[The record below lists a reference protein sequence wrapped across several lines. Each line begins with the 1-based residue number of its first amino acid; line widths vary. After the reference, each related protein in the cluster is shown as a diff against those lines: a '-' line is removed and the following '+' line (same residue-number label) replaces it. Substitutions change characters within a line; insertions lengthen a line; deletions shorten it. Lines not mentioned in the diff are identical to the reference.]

1 MLRTSLTLLTL
12 STLPL
17 LALAAGDN
25 TTGHHMMPQS
35 AHAMGNMHHGSTGM
49 HGTHMQHSEHMA
61 QTSGHHHEQLHAYGK
76 PGDPAKVDRT
86 IEMSMDDTMRFTPSN
101 IDIQAGEIIRFAI
114 KNTGQLPH
122 EMVMGSLAELK
133 AHAQEMLAMPDME
146 HHDEPNMLS
155 LEPGQSGE
163 LIWHFDKAITV
174 DFACLIPGHTEAGMT
189 GKIHVK

>member
-1 MLRTSLTLLTL
+1 MLKKSLTILTL

-17 LALAAGDN
+17 LVLAAGEN
-25 TTGHHMMPQS
+25 SAGHHMPEHATQDHTMAQMP
-35 AHAMGNMHHGSTGM
+35 HGSSDQHDSHMEHGDM
-49 HGTHMQHSEHMA
+49 HQHEM
-61 QTSGHHHEQLHAYGK
+61 THAYGK

-86 IEMSMDDTMRFTPSN
+86 IDMTMDDNMRFTPSS
-101 IDIQAGEIIRFAI
+101 IDIQEGETVRFTI
-114 KNTGQLPH
+114 KNIGQLPH
-122 EMVMGSLAELK
+122 EMVMGSLEELK

-155 LEPGQSGE
+155 LEPSESGE
-163 LIWHFDKAITV
+163 LVWLFDKATTI